1 MPPLD
6 SPRNNPPHL
15 RPIPM
20 KTPAILS
27 ILTLTLLSSCSS
39 PHGKRSF
46 RNIDS
51 NSDGAV
57 TPAEFSDH
65 VGKEAFRLL
74 DSDGDG
80 RISAAE
86 WHARE
91 SHRSARTLFRRLDRN
106 GDGHIDAAEFAAQ
119 PGSARRAEIDAI
131 FHTLDRNLD
140 SSLEWSEIA
149 G

>member
-1 MPPLD
+1 
-6 SPRNNPPHL
+6 
-15 RPIPM
+15 M

-27 ILTLTLLSSCSS
+27 LLSLALLSSCTS
-39 PHGKRSF
+39 PHGKRTF
-46 RNIDS
+46 RGIDS
-51 NSDGAV
+51 NKDGSV

-80 RISAAE
+80 RVSPAE
-86 WHARE
+86 WHQKE
-91 SHRSARTLFRRLDRN
+91 SHRSAQALFRRLDRN
-106 GDGHIDAAEFAAQ
+106 GDGHVDAAEFAAQ

-140 SSLEWSEIA
+140 SSLEWNEIA